1 MKKLGTETIA
11 YSGCKVGRE
20 KSNTWGVSELWKRAA
35 MLPPEVHKFN
45 LKRQNTIPAKQYMP
59 AGLSLSLPLLDK
71 HLMLPS
77 SLQLNLQLPLT
88 LEGVFHRKMCHIFT
102 IL

>member
-1 MKKLGTETIA
+1 M
-11 YSGCKVGRE
+11 E
-20 KSNTWGVSELWKRAA
+20 KGSHA
-35 MLPPEVHKFN
+35 PPEVCKFN

-88 LEGVFHRKMCHIFT
+88 LEGVFHMKMCHNFT

>member
-35 MLPPEVHKFN
+35 MLPPEV
-45 LKRQNTIPAKQYMP
+45 PKQYMP